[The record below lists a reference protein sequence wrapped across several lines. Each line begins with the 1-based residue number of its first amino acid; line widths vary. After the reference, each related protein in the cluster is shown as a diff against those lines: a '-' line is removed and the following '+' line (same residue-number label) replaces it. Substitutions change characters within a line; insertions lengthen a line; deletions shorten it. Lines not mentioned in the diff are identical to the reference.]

1 MVSELL
7 EVTVVQVDHFFVVVC
22 LRRLTELILRGLG
35 SAASAAAAQC
45 RTLMGQ
51 MRFFAVIVLLGRFLR
66 LLVERGL
73 ARLSLDVLGQ
83 LLLVVVELVVEEA
96 LVLILVVV

>member
-1 MVSELL
+1 MVRKLL

-22 LRRLTELILRGLG
+22 LRWLTELILRGLG
-35 SAASAAAAQC
+35 SAAAAQC

>member
-1 MVSELL
+1 
-7 EVTVVQVDHFFVVVC
+7 
-22 LRRLTELILRGLG
+22 
-35 SAASAAAAQC
+35 
-45 RTLMGQ
+45 MGQ

-73 ARLSLDVLGQ
+73 ARLSLNVLGQ